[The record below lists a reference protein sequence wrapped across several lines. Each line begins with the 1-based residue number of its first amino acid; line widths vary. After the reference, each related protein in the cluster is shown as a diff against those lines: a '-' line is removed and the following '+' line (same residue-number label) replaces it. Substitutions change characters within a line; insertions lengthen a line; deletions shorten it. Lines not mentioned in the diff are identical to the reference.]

1 MILFWPLY
9 QKTKQLYLLC
19 YPLLFIDN
27 KTLNDRFTFSNDS
40 PELDAINL
48 LAKNW
53 TKSKLYF
60 LKIFKRVTLGRIK
73 CFQQIF
79 RL

>member
-9 QKTKQLYLLC
+9 QKAKKLYLLC

-27 KTLNDRFTFSNDS
+27 KTLDDRFSFSNDS

-53 TKSKLYF
+53 T
-60 LKIFKRVTLGRIK
+60 
-73 CFQQIF
+73 
-79 RL
+79 

>member
-9 QKTKQLYLLC
+9 QKAKELYLLC

-27 KTLNDRFTFSNDS
+27 KALNDRFSFSNDS

-53 TKSKLYF
+53 T
-60 LKIFKRVTLGRIK
+60 
-73 CFQQIF
+73 
-79 RL
+79 